1 MNNIQSV
8 CTYCASSTKIA
19 PCYFQAAE
27 ELGRLLAQEKIQII
41 NGAGNIGL
49 MAAISDA
56 ALQAGG
62 KVTGVIP
69 HFMIEQGWNHIG
81 LTQTIAVENM
91 HERKQTMADLSD
103 AVIALPG
110 GCGTLEELLE
120 IITWK
125 QLGLYLNP
133 IVILNTN
140 HFFDPLLNM
149 LDKAIAENFMRNQ
162 HGKIW
167 LVADEPAEA
176 IQLIRTAPIWDP
188 SIRKIAKI

>member
-69 HFMIEQGWNHIG
+69 HFMIEQGWNHTG
-81 LTQTIAVENM
+81 LTQTIAVKNM

>member
-1 MNNIQSV
+1 MNDIQSV

-69 HFMIEQGWNHIG
+69 HFMIEQGWNHTG

-140 HFFDPLLNM
+140 HFFDPLLNI

>member
-69 HFMIEQGWNHIG
+69 HFMIEQGWNQTG

>member
-69 HFMIEQGWNHIG
+69 HFMIEQGWNHTG

-176 IQLIRTAPIWDP
+176 IQLIRTTPIWDP

>member
-91 HERKQTMADLSD
+91 HERKQTMANLSD

>member
-69 HFMIEQGWNHIG
+69 HFMIEQGWNHTG

-110 GCGTLEELLE
+110 DCGTLEELLE